1 MNNNDR
7 QTNAHFII
15 SVVLLAGF
23 LILGTLSQ
31 REGFLESTGFRV
43 GATAFIIFL
52 GVSLMLYRGG
62 ALGTFAKRWKKE
74 PEQPAAEEKNE
85 ETSNE

>member
-1 MNNNDR
+1 
-7 QTNAHFII
+7 
-15 SVVLLAGF
+15 
-23 LILGTLSQ
+23 
-31 REGFLESTGFRV
+31 
-43 GATAFIIFL
+43 
-52 GVSLMLYRGG
+52 MLYRGG